1 MKAFTCT
8 VVLDGRGGVDADA
21 DAVDAVLEVDWLRKG
36 LGVEMGW
43 TWFVV
48 TDAGSGGVSEV

>member
-21 DAVDAVLEVDWLRKG
+21 VDAVLEVDWLRKG
-36 LGVEMGW
+36 LGAEMGW